1 MHLICGKTGVTEMEK
16 RGIKRVVRLHS
27 LTAEYSAGKDTW
39 LLISHLCVTFRH
51 KGCNQ

>member
-1 MHLICGKTGVTEMEK
+1 MEK
-16 RGIKRVVRLHS
+16 REVKSVVRLNS

-39 LLISHLCVTFRH
+39 LLISHLCVIFRH